1 MLENL
6 VCDRIHTVRCPPIP
20 LHSIL
25 ITLDFPLF
33 HTVAPLPNAEPQ
45 SAQTRNLKPFFLSGL
60 KRRQHELGIKLTP
73 AENVSKERPGRG
85 WSASPCVDIV
95 GCIEGI
101 LIREFRTPHGAQ
113 SWPPPPIAPDRRST
127 VRSIRGE
134 LVSINPSVVLLSV
147 AARNSAP
154 ETFTSKLLQ
163 RWGRRCTGCVG

>member
-1 MLENL
+1 MRPHTPRLPRPVSPNPAPFNL
-6 VCDRIHTVRCPPIP
+6 NNFGFPPLSHGRAPPERRTPIRP
-20 LHSIL
+20 KLVIL
-25 ITLDFPLF
+25 
-33 HTVAPLPNAEPQ
+33 
-45 SAQTRNLKPFFLSGL
+45 SRSSSLSGL

-101 LIREFRTPHGAQ
+101 LFSEFRTPHGAQ
-113 SWPPPPIAPDRRST
+113 SWPPPPIAPDRRS
-127 VRSIRGE
+127 VCWSIRGE